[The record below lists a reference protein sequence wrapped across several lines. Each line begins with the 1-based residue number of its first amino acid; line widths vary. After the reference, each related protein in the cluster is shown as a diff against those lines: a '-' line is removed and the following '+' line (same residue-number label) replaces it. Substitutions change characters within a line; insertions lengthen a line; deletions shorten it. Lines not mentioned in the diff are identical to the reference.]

1 MRREDVDLSRLA
13 TEVAEEIS
21 RAQPGRRVDFVHAP
35 GCHAPGDA
43 QLLRPQIPDDEGI
56 VPPLIQ
62 RVSPVHAIVP
72 VDLFIPGCPPSAKR
86 IRAVLEQIVSGKPV
100 EMTSEQIEEIG
111 LKRLARVTVRWEGF
125 RDEHGNP
132 AECNTAN
139 AYELYKAMPH
149 IARQVEEFVLDPAN
163 FGQEGEKVEPLTAE
177 TYMAAVA
184 GN

>member
-1 MRREDVDLSRLA
+1 MINFSDLSDFD
-13 TEVAEEIS
+13 TVADANKGACLVLLNKQ
-21 RAQPGRRVDFVHAP
+21 RQPTDKKIYLLGTDSVEWRKMEHS
-35 GCHAPGDA
+35 DA
-43 QLLRPQIPDDEGI
+43 NLRM
-56 VPPLIQ
+56 
-62 RVSPVHAIVP
+62 
-72 VDLFIPGCPPSAKR
+72 
-86 IRAVLEQIVSGKPV
+86 RAVRKSGKPV

-125 RDEHGNP
+125 RDEHDNA

>member
-1 MRREDVDLSRLA
+1 
-13 TEVAEEIS
+13 
-21 RAQPGRRVDFVHAP
+21 
-35 GCHAPGDA
+35 
-43 QLLRPQIPDDEGI
+43 
-56 VPPLIQ
+56 
-62 RVSPVHAIVP
+62 
-72 VDLFIPGCPPSAKR
+72 
-86 IRAVLEQIVSGKPV
+86 
-100 EMTSEQIEEIG
+100 MTSEQIEEIG

-184 GN
+184 KLTAWAEHEYSGQAQKWAKLKRLASEGLAAQSD